1 MDWMRRHPARP
12 REPARDHAWWAV
24 DRVPAIRPHP
34 FGGVIVAAAA
44 GIWTWRFDPA
54 VAAGTAV
61 VPFAGTVMFLNSII
75 ES

>member
-1 MDWMRRHPARP
+1 MTTPGGPIVSLRA
-12 REPARDHAWWAV
+12 AL
-24 DRVPAIRPHP
+24 IL

-44 GIWTWRFDPA
+44 GIWTWRFDPG

-61 VPFAGTVMFLNSII
+61 VSFAGTVMFLNSII

>member
-1 MDWMRRHPARP
+1 M
-12 REPARDHAWWAV
+12 
-24 DRVPAIRPHP
+24 
-34 FGGVIVAAAA
+34 IVAAAA

-61 VPFAGTVMFLNSII
+61 VSFAGTVMLLNSII